1 MSTTKDAFFLKP
13 NVIIGPLVDRWY
25 AWTHLISPATAAMNI
40 VNRHLKIMNSY
51 IQSPQIHAAAVRNPK
66 MLGGPFMDYKGSRV
80 EEVKKLKE
88 QITTQQANAIAFAEA
103 VNELDALLKLHNKG
117 YSLEELYSKVPEL
130 LKGYVELVY
139 DLNNNPSFRFFESLL
154 YKSKFYAE
162 ASQSIAL
169 WITDNDERPFCLST
183 PQLNEDQILH
193 LHIPFNHP
201 GIDVLSRMK
210 RNPGSIDEVAEI
222 LGVAAEDRAL
232 FDNFFTT
239 QEHPRYKKYKGD
251 KARMR
256 YFGHACILIETKD
269 VSILVDP
276 LISYYG
282 YESSVTHFSD
292 IDLPDIIDYVLIT
305 HNHQDH
311 IVLETLLPLRHKI
324 KNLIVPRTDSGALQD
339 PSLKLVFKAIGFN
352 QVIEIDDMESITFE
366 NCTITGL
373 PFTGEHSDLNI
384 RAKSCYHIA
393 IDQFTFLFVAD
404 SRVMEARLY
413 EHVQRVMG
421 DVDVLFLGMECEGAP
436 LSWLY
441 GPLLSENLSRENDQS
456 RRLAGCDFEKGM
468 RLIDTFHPKE
478 AYVYAMGQEPWL
490 EFISSIKYTPESK
503 PIVQSN
509 MLVEECARRGIITE
523 RLFGEKELL
532 YDYENKQ
539 AAVQVQ
545 SGELL
550 IG

>member
-1 MSTTKDAFFLKP
+1 MKKELFYLKP

-25 AWTHLISPATAAMNI
+25 AWTHLISPATAAMNV

-51 IQSPQIHAAAVRNPK
+51 IQAPQIHAAAVRNPR
-66 MLGGPFMDYKGSRV
+66 MLGGPFMDYNGQRV
-80 EEVKKLKE
+80 EEVKQLRDE
-88 QITTQQANAIAFAEA
+88 ITAKQANAIAFVAA
-103 VNELDALLKLHNKG
+103 IKELDKLLKAHPKG
-117 YSLEELYSKVPEL
+117 FSLEPLYNSVPDI

-139 DLNNNPSFRFFESLL
+139 DINNNPSFRFFESLL
-154 YKSKFYAE
+154 YRSEFYAK

-169 WITDNDERPFCLST
+169 WITNNDERPFCLST
-183 PQLNEDQILH
+183 PQLDEPHILH
-193 LHIPFNHP
+193 LDIPFDHA
-201 GIDVLSRMK
+201 GIDALSRMK
-210 RNPGSIDEVAEI
+210 REAGSIDEIAAM
-222 LGVAAEDRAL
+222 LGVQEEHRPL
-232 FDNFFTT
+232 FDTFFTA
-239 QEHPRYKKYKGD
+239 QEHPKYRKYEGD

-256 YFGHACILIETKD
+256 YFGHACILIETKE

-292 IDLPDIIDYVLIT
+292 IDLPDVIDYVLIT

-311 IVLETLLPLRHKI
+311 IVFETLLPLRHKI
-324 KNLIVPRTDSGALQD
+324 KNIIVPATNSGSLQD
-339 PSLKLVFKAIGFN
+339 PSLKLTFEHIGFSN
-352 QVIEIDDMESITFE
+352 VIEIDELESIKFE

-384 RAKSCYHIA
+384 RTKSCFHIA
-393 IDQFTFLFVAD
+393 IDKFTFLFVAD

-413 EHVQRVMG
+413 QHVQRMMG

-441 GPLLSENLSRENDQS
+441 GPLLTEDLARDNDQS
-456 RRLAGCDFEKGM
+456 RRLAGSDFEKGM
-468 RLIDTFHPKE
+468 HLVDVFHPRE
-478 AYVYAMGQEPWL
+478 VYVYAMGQEPWL

-509 MLVEECARRGIITE
+509 MLVAACIERGLIAE

-532 YDYENKQ
+532 YEYEYQSIPAASGADY
-539 AAVQVQ
+539 
-545 SGELL
+545 
-550 IG
+550 